1 MLSSNAWQRCFSKL
15 GMINERQIVGCGSMY
30 ADLLSRRF
38 DATDATQ
45 AKVDAFAKAIEDKK
59 EKEAAEAALKRQKSL
74 KLFDEPVLNADGS
87 R

>member
-1 MLSSNAWQRCFSKL
+1 LWINAADRCFD
-15 GMINERQIVGCGSMY
+15 C
-30 ADLLSRRF
+30 SRCRF

-87 R
+87 RYVDSC

>member
-1 MLSSNAWQRCFSKL
+1 VKELTRCGFAS
-15 GMINERQIVGCGSMY
+15 
-30 ADLLSRRF
+30 F

-74 KLFDEPVLNADGS
+74 KLFDEPVLSADGS